1 MRKIVIKK
9 TSINIL
15 LSVILFAIIFVIIA
29 YPIGIYLLDIGLK
42 PLYSSLIGILLGNI
56 VAWTVLYFTIEIKP
70 KRSEETSRK
79 I

>member
-1 MRKIVIKK
+1 MRKIVIRNK
-9 TSINIL
+9 SINIL
-15 LSVILFAIIFVIIA
+15 FSVILFVIIFVIVA

-56 VAWTVLYFTIEIKP
+56 VAWTVLFLTIEIKP
-70 KRSEETSRK
+70 KGGEETSRK